1 MCPFELF
8 FILLR
13 QHLLQKKMF
22 YYCIFFLLDLIV
34 ILISIRKR
42 LYVRIV
48 VLLDEGNYNESFF
61 FMDKYVNRMVESNTV

>member
-13 QHLLQKKMF
+13 QHLLQKK
-22 YYCIFFLLDLIV
+22 CSNTAFFLLDLIV

-48 VLLDEGNYNESFF
+48 VLLDEGNYNESFI